1 MNIINGVRNA
11 MLNDF
16 NKIFPIEL
24 VEINL
29 LKEIQLNVQKHN
41 QILEWIPYKWI
52 EDIEYLDKGRFS
64 TVHKAICLYSLIW
77 WKKMD

>member
-41 QILEWIPYKWI
+41 QILE
-52 EDIEYLDKGRFS
+52 
-64 TVHKAICLYSLIW
+64 
-77 WKKMD
+77 